1 LLEAF
6 VFQQNLSSID
16 FGTLIASNQVS
27 RTHFQF
33 KSQKIFE
40 AVIFFSPYFSEIFRV
55 HFIIMN
61 SGSIHE
67 LLKNE

>member
-1 LLEAF
+1 SILLEAF

-33 KSQKIFE
+33 KSQKIFG
-40 AVIFFSPYFSEIFRV
+40 AVIFFSP
-55 HFIIMN
+55 
-61 SGSIHE
+61 
-67 LLKNE
+67 